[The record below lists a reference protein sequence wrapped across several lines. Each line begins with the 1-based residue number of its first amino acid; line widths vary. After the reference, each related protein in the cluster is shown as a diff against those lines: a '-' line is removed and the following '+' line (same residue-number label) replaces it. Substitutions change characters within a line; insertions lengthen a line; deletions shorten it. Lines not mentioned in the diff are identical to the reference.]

1 MPIKDNDE
9 IKFVYGFPAMIAGKG
24 KNAPIVVGDIHIGME
39 SKLRKF
45 GIRLY
50 DMAALMAREILRMA
64 SEFGTHRAILLGDIK
79 DQVLRPESS
88 ERFAISNFFNILSP
102 LDVTVVRGNHDAYL
116 SDMLSVP
123 IVDELTLGK
132 FSFTHGNSWPSEKA
146 MQSKYL
152 ITAHN
157 HAALSIK
164 DLNGAV
170 YSRKAWVIAEI
181 NPDEASRRYGKF
193 NKGIKLVIMPAFND
207 MILGHPVNEGESR
220 GLGPLLQN
228 RVFETETASV
238 YSLEGQYFGSISE
251 LRKKQ

>member
-1 MPIKDNDE
+1 MPTTDNDE
-9 IKFVYGFPAMIAGKG
+9 IKFVYGSPAMIAGKG
-24 KNAPIVVGDIHIGME
+24 KRASIVVGDIHIGME
-39 SKLRKF
+39 SKLRRL

-50 DMAALMAREILRMA
+50 DTAASMARDILRMA
-64 SEFGTHRAILLGDIK
+64 SEFSISRAILLGDIK

-123 IVDELTLGK
+123 IVDELTVGR

-146 MQSKYL
+146 MQSQYL

-164 DLNGAV
+164 DLNGAL

-181 NPDEASRRYGKF
+181 NPEEASRRYRRF
-193 NKGIKLVIMPAFND
+193 NKSIKLIIMPAFND
-207 MILGHPVNEGESR
+207 LILGHPVNEGESR
-220 GLGPLLQN
+220 GLGPLLQKM
-228 RVFETETASV
+228 VFETETASV
-238 YSLEGQYFGSISE
+238 YSLEGQYFGRISE

>member
-1 MPIKDNDE
+1 MPITDNGE
-9 IKFVYGFPAMIAGKG
+9 IKFVYGSPAMAVGRGKRS
-24 KNAPIVVGDIHIGME
+24 AIVVGDIHIGME
-39 SKLRKF
+39 SKLRKL
-45 GIRLY
+45 GIHLY
-50 DMAALMAREILRMA
+50 DMSASMARDILRIA
-64 SEFGTHRAILLGDIK
+64 SEFGTSRAILLGDIK

-102 LDVTVVRGNHDAYL
+102 LDITVVRGNHDAYL

-123 IVDELTLGK
+123 IVDELTTGS

-170 YSRKAWVIAEI
+170 YSRKAWVVAGI
-181 NPDEASRRYGKF
+181 NPEEAHRRYHKF
-193 NKGIKLVIMPAFND
+193 NKDIKLVIMPAFND

-238 YSLEGQYFGSISE
+238 YSLEGQYFGTISE

>member
-1 MPIKDNDE
+1 MPTTDIDE
-9 IKFVYGFPAMIAGKG
+9 IKFVYGSPAMVVGKG
-24 KNAPIVVGDIHIGME
+24 RRSYVVVGDIHIGME
-39 SKLRKF
+39 SKLRRL

-50 DMAALMAREILRMA
+50 DTAASMARDILRIA
-64 SEFGTHRAILLGDIK
+64 SEFGISRAILLGDIK
-79 DQVLRPESS
+79 DQVLRPESP

-102 LDVTVVRGNHDAYL
+102 LDITVVRGNHDAYL
-116 SDMLSVP
+116 SEMLSVP
-123 IVDELTLGK
+123 IVDELTAGN

-164 DLNGAV
+164 DINGAV
-170 YSRKAWVIAEI
+170 YSRKAWVVAGI
-181 NPDEASRRYGKF
+181 NPEEASARYSRF
-193 NKGIKLVIMPAFND
+193 NKSIKLVIMPAFND
-207 MILGHPVNEGESR
+207 MILGHPVNAGESR

-228 RVFETETASV
+228 RIFETETASV
-238 YSLEGQYFGSISE
+238 YSLEGQYFGTISD